1 MSQLLDIVSQV
12 LHVVN
17 TIKLQEVKQTC
28 CCCSFQN
35 TSAAHKKGPAPKI
48 WWSSRAEPSVLSS
61 PLTPQMVETR
71 DRHYSTPSVLRPAPV
86 EPHQEDELTR
96 DDATT
101 PINIAQRAV

>member
-1 MSQLLDIVSQV
+1 
-12 LHVVN
+12 
-17 TIKLQEVKQTC
+17 
-28 CCCSFQN
+28 
-35 TSAAHKKGPAPKI
+35 
-48 WWSSRAEPSVLSS
+48 
-61 PLTPQMVETR
+61 MVETR